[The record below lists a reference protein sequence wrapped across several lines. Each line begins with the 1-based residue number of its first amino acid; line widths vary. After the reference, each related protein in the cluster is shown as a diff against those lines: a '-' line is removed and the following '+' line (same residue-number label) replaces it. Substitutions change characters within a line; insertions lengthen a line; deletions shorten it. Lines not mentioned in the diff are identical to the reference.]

1 MLFRSADSLDWLE
14 PVCWRD
20 VCAKAKKADI
30 EAFGYGKGYTAALDA
45 WRGLLARLETVLA
58 RGLHVCLVAH
68 SRVRQAHE
76 PGVVDSW
83 DRYEL
88 KLLQAASALLTE
100 WADHVLFC
108 NHETLVDSAEG
119 RRSVGVSTGKR
130 IVYTQPT
137 AAYAAKAR
145 WPIAERI
152 EYPYA
157 ERAASVWIEV
167 LASKAAGMPEI
178 GRAHV

>member
-1 MLFRSADSLDWLE
+1 MCSSDL
-14 PVCWRD
+14 
-20 VCAKAKKADI
+20 
-30 EAFGYGKGYTAALDA
+30 
-45 WRGLLARLETVLA
+45 
-58 RGLHVCLVAH
+58 CLVAH

-88 KLLQAASALLTE
+88 KLHQAASALLTE

-152 EYPYA
+152 EYPSA

-167 LASKAAGMPEI
+167 LASKAAGMPVDRGALDAQLARIATMSPE
-178 GRAHV
+178 RARKLGEALTEATGEQLTRAAERIHYAAASVASA